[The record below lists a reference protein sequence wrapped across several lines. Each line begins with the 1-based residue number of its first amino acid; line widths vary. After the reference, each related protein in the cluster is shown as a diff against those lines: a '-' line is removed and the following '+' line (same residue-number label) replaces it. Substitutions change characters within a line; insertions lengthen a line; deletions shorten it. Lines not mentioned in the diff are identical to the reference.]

1 MAHQLADTEMQSSVK
16 GDGNPSPILTRVQM
30 YSSLTNNKKKNVCS
44 RLLAKF
50 GISFDHQIIMQFKK
64 ASVISLF

>member
-30 YSSLTNNKKKNVCS
+30 YSSLTNNKKKMYVQDF
-44 RLLAKF
+44 LLSL
-50 GISFDHQIIMQFKK
+50 GSHLIIR
-64 ASVISLF
+64 

>member
-30 YSSLTNNKKKNVCS
+30 YSSLTNNKKKKMYVQDF
-44 RLLAKF
+44 LLSL
-50 GISFDHQIIMQFKK
+50 GSHLIIR
-64 ASVISLF
+64 